1 MVFEGVQDDL
11 RMGSLEQDRT
21 TLGKLNIGELEPYDV
36 KPSAVKPS
44 AAKACRTVVRIMDG
58 DDENIAAGR
67 EPTCVVS

>member
-11 RMGSLEQDRT
+11 RMGRLEQDRT
-21 TLGKLNIGELEPYDV
+21 TLGKLNIGELEPYD
-36 KPSAVKPS
+36 VKPS